1 MGKLAATGYYLIREG
16 VLTLIE
22 KTVNNES
29 KKTIIYTLG
38 VFILL
43 SLIYFVITLVIQ
55 INVDNAQKN
64 EILTQEEQLV
74 DVEKTIISN
83 KVNRLVTDLLYVTDA
98 LELGDNG
105 RGDYS
110 DAEAHWLA
118 FANRK
123 MIYDQIRFIDTEG
136 NEVIRVNYSDNGATL
151 TDSDDLQNKADRYY
165 FTEAIDLE
173 DDQIYV
179 SKLDLNVEN
188 DQIEQPIKPM
198 IRLATPYYGARGQLE
213 GLVILN
219 YSANDMLSQV
229 GKIASTSQGQIFML
243 NDDGYWLFNS
253 ADTSKA
259 WSFMYDNR
267 LDESFKN
274 DFPDIWQTIQTQ
286 VNGSLISEMGVFN
299 FTKIL
304 TDNHFALDGD
314 NSLALGLGDWTI
326 VSYIPPDS
334 PDGQLLTG
342 NIFDTV
348 MLVLRQ
354 NLFAYFLIF
363 TLAVFLGV
371 LLTVNKAKNDEIK
384 YFSEYD
390 AMTGIYNRRTGFEKL
405 KQLYKNLEKNENK
418 VSVCF
423 IDINGLKDV
432 NDYLGHDVGDELIL
446 TITKSIQNKIR
457 ANDFVAR
464 LGGDEFLIIFE
475 GLDESDAEAVWQR
488 IVAEFEQ
495 INETEN
501 RRYLISASHGIE
513 TFSGGTNE
521 YIDTIINQADEK
533 MYREKKI
540 IKKDLKIIRERS
552 SRDQKEES

>member
-1 MGKLAATGYYLIREG
+1 MID
-16 VLTLIE
+16 

-29 KKTIIYTLG
+29 KKIIFYTLG

-43 SLIYFVITLVIQ
+43 SLTYFAITLVIQ

-64 EILTQEEQLV
+64 EILTQEAQLV

-136 NEVIRVNYSDNGATL
+136 NEVIRVNYSDKGASL

-173 DDQIYV
+173 ADQIYI
-179 SKLDLNVEN
+179 SKLDLNVEK

-213 GLVILN
+213 GIVILN
-219 YSANDMLSQV
+219 YSAKDMLSQV
-229 GKIASTSQGQIFML
+229 EKIASTSQGQIFML
-243 NDDGYWLFNS
+243 NDEGYWLYHS
-253 ADTSKA
+253 ADPSKA

-286 VNGSLISEMGVFN
+286 ESGSQILDTGIFSYS
-299 FTKIL
+299 KIL
-304 TDNHFALDGD
+304 TADQFTLDGD
-314 NSLALGLGDWTI
+314 QSLAPGLGDWTI

-334 PDGQLLTG
+334 QEGQLLTG
-342 NIFDTV
+342 TLLDTV
-348 MLVLRQ
+348 LLVLKN
-354 NLFAYFLIF
+354 NLFAYLLIL
-363 TLAVFLGV
+363 TLALFLGV
-371 LLTVNKAKNDEIK
+371 LLTISRKKNDEIK
-384 YFSEYD
+384 YFAEYD

-405 KQLYKNLEKNENK
+405 KQLYKNIEKNENT

-446 TITKSIQNKIR
+446 TITKGIQNKIR
-457 ANDFVAR
+457 ENDFVAR

-475 GLDESDAEAVWQR
+475 GLDEAESEAVWQR

-495 INETEN
+495 INATEN

-540 IKKDLKIIRERS
+540 IKKDLKIIRDR
-552 SRDQKEES
+552 